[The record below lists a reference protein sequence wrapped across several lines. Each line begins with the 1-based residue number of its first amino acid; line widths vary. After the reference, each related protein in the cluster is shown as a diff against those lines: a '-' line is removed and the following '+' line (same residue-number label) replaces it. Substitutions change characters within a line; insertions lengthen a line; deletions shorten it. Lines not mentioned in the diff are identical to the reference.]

1 MRPAT
6 ASGMLLPDLSRLA
19 VSVGAP
25 KRAAPALADKPHY
38 KILGIEDPSNASDVD
53 IRYKFLR
60 LAKVLHPD
68 KNPGDP
74 KANEKFIQL
83 KEAYDVLIDPNK
95 RREYDAEEDGGEG
108 LSGSWWD
115 AYEAVRGVPLT
126 TDDIDLFLDA
136 YRGSHEEKAD
146 VIKYFTENK
155 GDVTRMLGAIMGSRD
170 EDADRYLDIIDL
182 AIQSGGIERKYNDF
196 DRAVFSE
203 RVLDVL
209 QGQPLADIE
218 QLKQLAVAEG
228 EKRRGK
234 RAKAIK
240 DASGAGSSHDGGA
253 PSYAQAARRG
263 ARRGRGR
270 GAR

>member
-1 MRPAT
+1 MWPAT

-38 KILGIEDPSNASDVD
+38 KILGIEDPSSATDVD

-68 KNPGDP
+68 KNPNDP
-74 KANEKFIQL
+74 KAAERFIQL
-83 KEAYDVLIDPNK
+83 KEAYDVLSDPKK
-95 RREYDAEEDGGEG
+95 RREYDADGEGGEQ

-115 AYEAVRGVPLT
+115 AYEAMRGVPLT

-146 VIKYFTENK
+146 VTKYFTENK
-155 GDVTRMLGAIMGSRD
+155 GDVTLMLGAIMGARD
-170 EDADRYLDIIDL
+170 EDADRYLDIIVL
-182 AIQSGGIERKYNDF
+182 AIQSGQIDRKYNDF

-203 RVLDVL
+203 KVLDVL
-209 QGQPLADIE
+209 QGQPLVDIE

-228 EKRRGK
+228 EKRRAK
-234 RAKAIK
+234 KAKAIK
-240 DASGAGSSHDGGA
+240 DSSGAGSSHDGGA